1 MQDRWRRGGGVL
13 EVVGVVGT
21 LRVSGVEME
30 RVVVAT
36 GADGLERMLRD
47 AAPSALAILVRR
59 TGDFEAAEDAMQEA
73 LLAASVQW
81 RDHPPE
87 NPRAW
92 LVTVGYRR
100 YVETVRNE
108 VARRRRE
115 EVVSGLEAP
124 TRDSPDG
131 VDVLDA
137 ASADL
142 TFTDAASADPD
153 HDDSLT
159 LFLLCCHPSLALPAQ
174 LALTLRAVGGL
185 TTAEIARGLL
195 VPEATIGQRISRAKA
210 RIRASGSRFLMPDA
224 DHLAERVAAVC
235 AVLYLVFTEGHTA
248 TSGGTL
254 ARVDLSNE
262 AIRLARALHA
272 ATPADARWR
281 GEVAGLLALML
292 LTEARRPA
300 RLRSDGG
307 QDVLVPLAEQ
317 DRSLWNRELI
327 AEGVDLITKALT
339 STPGGPYQLQAAI
352 AAVHDEAAS
361 SASTDWVEILALY
374 ELLRRAA
381 PGPMVELNWVVALA
395 MVHGADAALRE
406 LETVALEPALAGH
419 FRVHA
424 VRAHLLELAAQEA
437 SGRARGGT
445 AVASG
450 ASEAADA
457 HADADADAGSADAGS
472 TDAAGIGADVAAAA
486 TAAARAEF
494 ALAARLALNLAE
506 RRYLEGKASALR

>member
-1 MQDRWRRGGGVL
+1 
-13 EVVGVVGT
+13 
-21 LRVSGVEME
+21 
-30 RVVVAT
+30 
-36 GADGLERMLRD
+36 
-47 AAPSALAILVRR
+47 
-59 TGDFEAAEDAMQEA
+59 
-73 LLAASVQW
+73 
-81 RDHPPE
+81 
-87 NPRAW
+87 
-92 LVTVGYRR
+92 
-100 YVETVRNE
+100 
-108 VARRRRE
+108 
-115 EVVSGLEAP
+115 VSGLEAP

-307 QDVLVPLAEQ
+307 QEVLVPLAEQ

-327 AEGVDLITKALT
+327 AEGVDLITKALV

-361 SASTDWVEILALY
+361 SASTDWEEILALY

-406 LETVALEPALAGH
+406 LEAVALEPALAGH

-424 VRAHLLELAAQEA
+424 VRAHLLELAALEA
-437 SGRARGGT
+437 PGRAGSGSAAAAEVDAGSAAAAADSSDAA
-445 AVASG
+445 AVAGSAAAASSG
-450 ASEAADA
+450 AAADA
-457 HADADADAGSADAGS
+457 DVPGADADAEV
-472 TDAAGIGADVAAAA
+472 AAGAAAA
-486 TAAARAEF
+486 AAAAEF